1 MLSTSAWDMEEKHP
15 CSWRTN
21 DIYQELE
28 QNDEKRVNRRYIRL
42 NVWCTTSCLY
52 CALERAANCYTRVSR
67 CEENFAT
74 ERHINTQLWST
85 STKYFVFPYI
95 NFSSDREHLPP
106 CIPSVWMQRLKF
118 AWSTSCPSRDSS
130 FICLQHLKSRKI
142 WRQKTPLKSASVSAW
157 TSENS
162 VWIRRNC
169 YLKLFLRNTQKSLSG
184 FRSAHVEFALPEWIF
199 TFQLKEDIKIDSAL
213 WTKLLMHCV
222 LVVPSRTN
230 EGHRKIIH
238 KKRATTHSSLRL
250 VHVERYCCEQLCLF
264 QL

>member
-1 MLSTSAWDMEEKHP
+1 MNATIKVRVIYLMSVAWFKLHLFTTFEI
-15 CSWRTN
+15 T
-21 DIYQELE
+21 
-28 QNDEKRVNRRYIRL
+28 QNL
-42 NVWCTTSCLY
+42 
-52 CALERAANCYTRVSR
+52 
-67 CEENFAT
+67 
-74 ERHINTQLWST
+74 
-85 STKYFVFPYI
+85 
-95 NFSSDREHLPP
+95 
-106 CIPSVWMQRLKF
+106 
-118 AWSTSCPSRDSS
+118 
-130 FICLQHLKSRKI
+130 
-142 WRQKTPLKSASVSAW
+142 RQKTPLKPASVSAW

-213 WTKLLMHCV
+213 WTKLLMYCV